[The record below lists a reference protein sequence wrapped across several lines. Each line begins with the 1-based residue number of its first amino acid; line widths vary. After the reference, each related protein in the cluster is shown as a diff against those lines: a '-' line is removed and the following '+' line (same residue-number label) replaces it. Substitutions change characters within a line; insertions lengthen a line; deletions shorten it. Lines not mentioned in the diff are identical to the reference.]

1 MEAALEYSIE
11 YMFVNVDEDP
21 SVLEGIIVVI
31 MEWRLSLGVDCR
43 WSRSMVVVTIV

>member
-11 YMFVNVDEDP
+11 YMDEDP